1 MDSWLASLSAL
12 VRLYRVKAITKA
24 RAMTANNLLRRP
36 HPRWSPEL
44 QIIFS
49 SRDGCVWASWPNAN
63 AVNLGRHED
72 VAAMMRD
79 FLAQDALGK
88 RLTTQYPSAR

>member
-1 MDSWLASLSAL
+1 MTVHSAS
-12 VRLYRVKAITKA
+12 
-24 RAMTANNLLRRP
+24 RRP
-36 HPRWSPEL
+36 HYGWSPEL

-49 SRDGCVWASWPNAN
+49 SRDGYVWASWPNAN
-63 AVNLGRHED
+63 AVNLGRHEE

-88 RLTTQYPSAR
+88 RLVTRYPSAR